1 MAEAD
6 GVAAGPEEPATPASR
21 ARNTPGR
28 VALADFIATQN
39 GSAVVLLAATLVA
52 LGWANSPWAGTY
64 EHFWELPLAISL
76 GDLSLSMSLRHWIND
91 GLMALFFLAAGLE
104 IRREFDMG
112 ELRERRRIASPVI
125 AAIGGMAI
133 PAILYLLLNAGG
145 SAGRGW
151 GIVMGTDT
159 AFALGILTLVGG
171 AWTPLTR
178 TFLLTLVI
186 VDDIAALTVIAIVYT
201 TELSLGAVAAAVAL
215 YVVAVLMRRRG
226 IRHVLPYVLV
236 GAALWFATLAS
247 GVHATVAGLALGL
260 LAYAYPP
267 TRAELEQ
274 AGANW
279 RLFREEPT
287 PEYAASASRS
297 LALAISPNERLQYL
311 FHPWT
316 SYVIV
321 PLFALANA
329 GVTMDGEVVSS
340 ALRSPVTLGVVLGLV
355 VGKPLGITLAMWLF
369 SRRRL
374 GGLPLAIPWPP
385 LVAAGTLG
393 GIGFTVALLVATI
406 SLQGTD
412 LEQAKIGI
420 LAASLTASALALVVF
435 RLIDRLPPRLLT
447 AGSDRVPAPIID
459 LLEPVDPA
467 ADHIRGPAEEVLTLV
482 EYGDFEC
489 PHCGQ
494 AEPAIRQLL
503 RDFGGELR
511 FVFRHLPLVD
521 VHPNAQLAAEAAE
534 AAAAQGKFWEMHDL
548 LFVHQSALGLADLL
562 EYAKDLQLDVDAF
575 ERDLRT
581 RRHARRIAR
590 DTGSAVEAGVAGT
603 PTFFIDGRRH
613 YGSFDLGS
621 LTTALMG
628 RTGERKRV
636 LTGAG
641 GRENGPER

>member
-1 MAEAD
+1 M
-6 GVAAGPEEPATPASR
+6 VTAAARAGSHPRTSR
-21 ARNTPGR
+21 GH
-28 VALADFIATQN
+28 VALAEFIATQT
-39 GSAVVLLAATLVA
+39 GSAVVLLAATVTA
-52 LGWANSPWAGTY
+52 LIWANSPWAASY
-64 EHFWELPLAISL
+64 ERFWELPLSVNL
-76 GDLSLSMSLRHWIND
+76 GDLTLSMSLRHWIND
-91 GLMALFFLAAGLE
+91 GLMALFFFAAGLE

-125 AAIGGMAI
+125 AAIGGMAV
-133 PAILYLLLNAGG
+133 PALLYLLLNAGG
-145 SAGRGW
+145 PAGRGW

-159 AFALGILTLVGG
+159 AFALGILALVGG
-171 AWTPLTR
+171 ASIPLTR
-178 TFLLTLVI
+178 TFLLTLVV
-186 VDDIAALTVIAIVYT
+186 VDDITALTVIAIVYT
-201 TELSLGAVAAAVAL
+201 TDLSPAALAVAVAL
-215 YVVAVLMRRRG
+215 LIVAILMRRRG
-226 IRHVLPYVLV
+226 IRRVLPYLLV
-236 GAALWFATLAS
+236 GSALWLATLAS

-297 LALAISPNERLQYL
+297 LALAISPNERLQHL

-329 GVTMDGEVVSS
+329 GVTLDAELMRS
-340 ALRSPVTLGVVLGLV
+340 ALRSPVTIGIILGLV

-406 SLQGTD
+406 SVQGVD
-412 LEQAKIGI
+412 LEHAKIGI
-420 LAASLTASALALVVF
+420 LGASLLASGVAFTAF
-435 RLIDRLPPRLLT
+435 RVIARLPPRLLT

-459 LLEPVDPA
+459 LSEPVDSEH
-467 ADHIRGPAEEVLTLV
+467 DHIRGPRAETLTLV

-503 RDFGGELR
+503 RDFGGDVR
-511 FVFRHLPLVD
+511 FVFRHLPLTD

-534 AAAAQGKFWEMHDL
+534 AAGAQGKFWEMHDL
-548 LFVHQSALGLADLL
+548 LFTHQAALELSDLL
-562 EYAKDLQLDVDAF
+562 EYARELRLDVDDF

-581 RRHARRIAR
+581 RRYARRVAR
-590 DTGSAVEAGVAGT
+590 DTASAAEAGVAGT

-613 YGSFDLGS
+613 YGAFDLAS
-621 LTTALMG
+621 LTALLV
-628 RTGERKRV
+628 ERM
-636 LTGAG
+636 T
-641 GRENGPER
+641 ERQRMAPSLAADDSSPLP